1 MSLRGLINVRIVLA
15 GILILVFGGL
25 LAIWQ
30 ARQSVQEEI
39 TSSFNLALQMV
50 DLGFYY
56 PANRVISEQHW
67 MRQLSTIQKTRHIH
81 INVLND
87 DGSESE
93 WLRDQPELPEPDAPP
108 SWFKYAVTTE
118 YPSASYDLTLIDGRS
133 RTIIIRA
140 DPIDEVAEAWKE
152 SKAFFWSIVGMMTFI
167 FIAIN
172 LVFQSMLRTVHA
184 ILAALRRVE
193 SGEYGKKLPH
203 FRISEFDAIAAE
215 VNHLSDALNSARESN
230 KALARHSMQIQENER
245 QTMSRELHDEMGQ
258 SLTAVK
264 AMAVA
269 TKQPEAK
276 TNDIADSIIEIC
288 NHLSGVVRSMM
299 RTLHPLSLSD
309 LGLAATLTDLVSEW
323 QRRHPSLK
331 INLDFDESVDWL
343 DDEVAIHV
351 YRIVQ
356 ESLTNVVRHAN
367 ASLANVSVRRHII
380 KGQNQIVIRVEDNG
394 IGGITEGEGFG
405 VLGMRERV
413 ESMGGYFSFESSP
426 GQGVRVRAGM
436 PYIEKE
442 HEQSE

>member
-1 MSLRGLINVRIVLA
+1 MSLRGLINVRIILAVVL
-15 GILILVFGGL
+15 ILIMGGM

-56 PANRVISEQHW
+56 PSNRVISEQHW

-81 INVLND
+81 ITVVNE

-93 WLRDQPELPEPDAPP
+93 WLTDKSEPEETETPP
-108 SWFKYAVTTE
+108 AWFKYAVTTE
-118 YPSASYDLTLIDGRS
+118 YPSASYDLTLIDGRT

-140 DPIDEVAEAWKE
+140 DPIDEVAEAWSE
-152 SKAFFWSIVGMMTFI
+152 SKAFFWSIVAMMSFI

-172 LVFQSMLRTVHA
+172 IVFQSMLRTVHA
-184 ILAALRRVE
+184 ILAGLRRVE
-193 SGEYGKKLPH
+193 SGEYGKKLPR
-203 FRISEFDAIAAE
+203 FKISEFDAIAAE
-215 VNHLSDALNSARESN
+215 VNNLSDALSAARESN
-230 KALARHSMQIQENER
+230 KALARHTMQIQENER
-245 QTMSRELHDEMGQ
+245 QHMSRELHDEMGQ

-269 TKQPEAK
+269 TKQPQAK
-276 TNDIADSIIEIC
+276 TVDIADSIIDIC
-288 NHLSGVVRSMM
+288 NHLSVVVRSMM

-309 LGLAATLTDLVSEW
+309 LGLAATLTDLVNEW
-323 QRRHPSLK
+323 QRRHPALK
-331 INLDFDESVDWL
+331 INLDYDEAVDWL

-356 ESLTNVVRHAN
+356 ESLTNVIRHAN
-367 ASLANVSVRRHII
+367 ASLANVSVRRLII
-380 KGQNQIVIRVEDNG
+380 KGQNQVVIRVEDNG
-394 IGGITEGEGFG
+394 MGGMAEGEGFG

-413 ESMGGYFSFESSP
+413 ESMGGHFSFESSP
-426 GQGVRVRAGM
+426 GQGVRVRAWM

-442 HEQSE
+442 HEQ